1 MVKRILSCLL
11 LTLLFLP
18 LIAKQKQAEEEFRL
32 VHSDKLFMTKMENEQ
47 ALELN
52 GNVHFFYGN
61 TEFLCRNALI
71 LDKQKIA
78 RLAGNVIVKND
89 SLTLEADTLAYYR
102 IPDLM
107 NLGGRITATEKTKEG
122 VYRWL
127 KSSFASYDKKNQII
141 TAWNNVRGF
150 DYQENARVKC
160 GYAQWDRGNGYA
172 LMLDEP
178 FLTSGTEDTLSVAA
192 EKMEYFAPERKLI
205 ATFNVRVDRGEFNAT
220 SAFLIYFLE
229 SEKAIFTGEP
239 KFVSDF
245 ADAVARE
252 FHLYL
257 KERKLAKAEL
267 IDSCHID
274 FAEERF
280 SPKKNKVDADLVTM
294 DFQDEQLRKFTAEGT
309 VSYFYQQDETEK
321 KDFMANSAT
330 GLYLQANFNEESK
343 LQNMQ
348 MRTDING
355 KYVFKK

>member
-1 MVKRILSCLL
+1 M
-11 LTLLFLP
+11 P
-18 LIAKQKQAEEEFRL
+18 LAAKIKGEEEFRL

-47 ALELN
+47 VLELN
-52 GNVHFFYGN
+52 GNVHFFYGEV
-61 TEFLCRNALI
+61 EFLCRNALI

-78 RLAGNVIVKND
+78 RLSGNVIVKND

-122 VYRWL
+122 IYRWM
-127 KSSFASYDKKNQII
+127 KSNFATYDKKNEVL
-141 TAWNNVRGF
+141 TAWSRVRGF

-160 GYAQWDRGNGYA
+160 GYAQWDRRNGYA

-178 FLTSGTEDTLSVAA
+178 YLTSGIEDTLAVAA
-192 EKMEYFAPERKLI
+192 EKMEYFESECKLI
-205 ATFNVRVDRGEFNAT
+205 ATFNVQVDRGEFQTT
-220 SAFLIYFLE
+220 SDFLIYFLE
-229 SEKAIFTGEP
+229 EEKAIFTGEP
-239 KFVSDF
+239 KFVSNF
-245 ADAVARE
+245 ADAKATE

-257 KERKLAKAEL
+257 KERELVKAEL

-274 FAEERF
+274 FAEERLGE
-280 SPKKNKVDADLVTM
+280 KKNKVDADLITM
-294 DFQDEQLRKFTAEGT
+294 DFLDEQLRKFVAEGT

-321 KDFMANSAT
+321 KDFMINSAT
-330 GLYLQANFNEESK
+330 GLYLQANFNEDSK

-348 MRTDING
+348 MRTNING